1 VLFIL
6 ALGVSRASAQQTL
19 NMTLLS
25 QLSYPASDI
34 WGYTT
39 EGGVEYAILGTS
51 SGTAII
57 DVGIDPSNPV
67 EVAFITGPPSGFR
80 DIKTHLNYAYV
91 VTEGNPNAPGGGLQ
105 IIDLSDPPNAT
116 LAATYTGNDFSSAHN
131 IYVGDGY
138 AYPVGAN
145 IASGGL
151 VILDLADPLAPLQ
164 VGAWTSSYI
173 HDVYVR
179 DDTAYAAALH
189 NGMLRIIDVT
199 DKSNPDQVA
208 VIGGLPAVH
217 NAWTT
222 EDANFLLTT
231 QEMGDG
237 HLRVWDISDL
247 ENIFEVGSYQL
258 GPGSIIHNVHVRG
271 DFAYISYY
279 EWGGVRIVDIVEPR
293 APVEVGFVS
302 GGDMITWGVYP
313 YLPSGIVLA
322 SGFNTGLT
330 VAKFDTVYAGRVTG
344 VISDSAT
351 GMPLADALIRISG
364 TGNRDISD
372 ADGTYIT
379 GALPGSHEMVVTLFG
394 YSTRTMAIELIE
406 GSMIA
411 VDVALSSPLTR
422 SSIVGSVPREYSLSQ
437 NYPNPFNPETVLRYT
452 LPNSSNLSLV
462 IYNIIGQEVMRWDE
476 NDIPAGYHQKT
487 WTGTNKFGVPVGS
500 GVYLYRL
507 VTGDFVKTRKMILL
521 K

>member
-1 VLFIL
+1 MLFIL
-6 ALGVSRASAQQTL
+6 ALGVSRSSAQQTL
-19 NMTLLS
+19 NMTVLS
-25 QLSYPASDI
+25 QLSYPAASDI

-57 DVGIDPSNPV
+57 DVGTDPSNPV

-80 DIKTHLNYAYV
+80 DMKTHLNYAYV
-91 VTEGNPNAPGGGLQ
+91 VTEGSADEPGGGLQ

-116 LAATYTGNDFSSAHN
+116 LAATYTGNGFSSAHN
-131 IYVGDGY
+131 IYVSDGF

-179 DDTAYAAALH
+179 DDTAYAASPH
-189 NGMLRIIDVT
+189 YGVLRIIDVT
-199 DKSNPDQVA
+199 DKSNPDPVA

-247 ENIFEVGSYQL
+247 ENTFEVGSYQS
-258 GPGSIIHNVHVRG
+258 GSGTVIHNVHVRG

-279 EWGGVRIVDIVEPR
+279 ERGVRIVDIVEPR

-302 GGDMITWGVYP
+302 GGEMSTGGVYP
-313 YLPSGIVLA
+313 YLPSGTVLA
-322 SGFNTGLT
+322 SGYTGLT

-379 GALPGSHEMVVTLFG
+379 GALPGSHEMDVTLFG

-411 VDVALSSPLTR
+411 VDVALSSSLTR
-422 SSIVGSVPREYSLSQ
+422 GSIVGSVPREYSLSQ
-437 NYPNPFNPETVLRYT
+437 NHPNPFNPETVIEYA
-452 LPNSSNLSLV
+452 LPIRSEVNLT
-462 IYNIIGQEVMRWDE
+462 IYNLRGQEVALLINGNM
-476 NDIPAGYHQKT
+476 PAGNHRVS
-487 WTGTNKFGVPVGS
+487 WDASNFAS
-500 GVYLYRL
+500 GIYFYRL
-507 VTGDFVKTRKMILL
+507 QAGDFMETRKMVLL